1 MLKNKNKTYF
11 CSNSFAGSASSGL
24 ASWEIALIVVAIL
37 LVIVIILA
45 FVIRAVYKSRSAKS
59 YESAGGSEKVKMNG
73 GYQADEK
80 V

>member
-1 MLKNKNKTYF
+1 MQKINYLLLF
-11 CSNSFAGSASSGL
+11 DFSGSASSGL

-37 LVIVIILA
+37 LIIVIILA
-45 FVIRAVYKSRSAKS
+45 LVIRAVYKSRSAKS
-59 YESAGGSEKVKMNG
+59 YESTGGNEKAKMNG